1 MTKFC
6 LSQLRLMLYSAFCYK
21 KVCLS
26 RFFLLWLRPTPGPIE
41 GDTTASLV
49 ANRTRKRTSN
59 EVASEEG
66 NVKLLS
72 SNKFSAATV
81 CRKIAWAETR
91 PAEAQVIRVAG
102 DVELKDLAEVLEDSG
117 PKTSKHFSNSPTW
130 HILVHCEERSTTF
143 KDFKLLKEIST

>member
-1 MTKFC
+1 
-6 LSQLRLMLYSAFCYK
+6 MLYSAFCYK

-26 RFFLLWLRPTPGPIE
+26 RFFFLWLRPTPGPIM

-81 CRKIAWAETR
+81 CRKIDWAETR

-102 DVELKDLAEVLEDSG
+102 DVELKDLTEVLEDS
-117 PKTSKHFSNSPTW
+117 
-130 HILVHCEERSTTF
+130 EERSTTF
-143 KDFKLLKEIST
+143 KDFKLLKEISTYGWKRKAEKDNLKTLKSKHCNPFHH